1 MYLSASLAVDPSQ
14 VTKIRAIPP
23 TKIFKKILFTLS
35 SGQISEK
42 EEVETLTALSILQQF
57 NMVFRSLG
65 ITNIVRL
72 AKDDVNLYFDEEGKT
87 DDLAEA
93 MEKFKFEVDEIE
105 SEVFQ
110 TLDLVLEHAD
120 AHFNYLI
127 EITVR
132 RIHKLS
138 EPPIHVRI
146 NGAIKQLTA
155 ASAEEAEKKLAP
167 IFKTNDAYQAFV
179 RDSKTKF
186 NQFVGTVDMAI
197 RKAIKIDGIK
207 TESNAKIVRPKERT
221 SGPTPA
227 IQHHV
232 AEPVFY
238 GYPGWSDHFM
248 YAWMWSSLSHS
259 HNVHIHDSTIVD
271 ETGANVM
278 SVGENGFNAG
288 ESNALNVDAPFET
301 PHDGDIQ
308 YYGDNQY
315 AEDIQQ
321 TDMDSS
327 GGDETRNA
335 FADDSSA
342 YSDFSDSSD
351 SGSDAGS
358 DSGSSCSSCSSCGGG
373 D

>member
-14 VTKIRAIPP
+14 VTKIQPVPP
-23 TKIFKKILFTLS
+23 TKIFKKILFALT

-42 EEVETLTALSILQQF
+42 EEIETLTALSVLQQF

-72 AKDDVNLYFDEEGKT
+72 AKDDVNLYFDEEGKS
-87 DDLAEA
+87 DDLSEA

-110 TLDLVLEHAD
+110 TLDLVLEHSD
-120 AHFNYLI
+120 AYFNYLI

-132 RIHKLS
+132 RIHKIG

-155 ASAEEAEKKLAP
+155 ASAEEAEKKLKP
-167 IFKTNDAYQAFV
+167 VFKSNDAYQSFV
-179 RDSKTKF
+179 RESKTKF

-197 RKAIKIDGIK
+197 RKAIRIDGIK

-221 SGPTPA
+221 DGPEPA
-227 IQHHV
+227 VQHHA

-238 GYPGWSDHFM
+238 GYPGWSNFFM
-248 YAWMWSSLSHS
+248 YAWLWSSLSHS
-259 HNVHIHDSTIVD
+259 HNVHIQDSTIVD
-271 ETGANVM
+271 ETGADVM
-278 SVGENGFNAG
+278 SVGEHGFNAG
-288 ESNALNVDAPFET
+288 ESNALNVDAPFEP

-315 AEDIQQ
+315 ADQIQEADV
-321 TDMDSS
+321 TTNDAS
-327 GGDETRNA
+327 DETRHT
-335 FADDSSA
+335 FSDDSSA

-351 SGSDAGS
+351 SGSD
-358 DSGSSCSSCSSCGGG
+358 SGSSCSSCSSCGGG